1 MRKVLLVSAVCAAV
15 AAPAAAVAQQPA
27 PAAAPKSPWTATAN
41 INLVSDYRFRGI
53 TQTWGR
59 PAVQGGADI
68 AHDSGFFAGTW
79 ASNVSGNEY
88 PGGSLEWDFY
98 GGWNF
103 KLSDD
108 LTIPLGMIYYYYPGS
123 NFNKSACPSSAF
135 GGVVSPCG
143 PDASP
148 NNFELNAGI
157 TWKWLSF
164 KASVALT
171 DYFGADSSLG
181 FTGDTKYTQYYDLG
195 VNFPISEQ
203 LTLNGHL
210 GYTNFTK
217 DYNGPNGTVNP
228 SYWDWKL
235 GATYVFEGGWTVG
248 AYYVQAS
255 NDTYW
260 RPPVGGLSFA
270 NTETKNLNGA
280 TAVLLVGRTF

>member
-1 MRKVLLVSAVCAAV
+1 MKRLLLASALLSV
-15 AAPAAAVAQQPA
+15 ASTTALAQQPA
-27 PAAAPKSPWTATAN
+27 PPKSPWTATAN

-68 AHDSGFFAGTW
+68 AHENGFFAGTW

-88 PGGSLEWDFY
+88 PGGNFEWDFY

-108 LTIPLGMIYYYYPGS
+108 VTIPVGAIYYYYPGS
-123 NFNKSACPSSAF
+123 NFDKTACPSAANA
-135 GGVVSPCG
+135 GTVSPCG
-143 PDASP
+143 PNVTP

-157 TWKWLSF
+157 AWKWLSF

-171 DYFGADSSLG
+171 DYFGADRSLG
-181 FTGDTKYTQYYDLG
+181 FTDSTSGTQYYDVG
-195 VNFPISEQ
+195 VNYPVNDN
-203 LTLNGHL
+203 LTLNAHA
-210 GYTNFTK
+210 GYTNFTA

-235 GATYVFEGGWTVG
+235 GATYVFTGGWTIG

-270 NTETKNLNGA
+270 NSDTRNLNGA
-280 TAVLLVGRTF
+280 TGVLLLGRTF

>member
-1 MRKVLLVSAVCAAV
+1 MKKLVLASALTATLAVSTAV
-15 AAPAAAVAQQPA
+15 VAQQPA
-27 PAAAPKSPWTATAN
+27 PPKSPWTATAN

-53 TQTWGR
+53 TQTWGK

-88 PGGSLEWDFY
+88 PGGSMEWDFY

-108 LTIPLGMIYYYYPGS
+108 VTIPLGMIYYYYPGS
-123 NFNKSACPSSAF
+123 NFDKTACPSAANA
-135 GGVVSPCG
+135 GILSPCG
-143 PDASP
+143 PDVTP

-171 DYFGADSSLG
+171 NYFGADSSLG
-181 FTGDTKYTQYYDLG
+181 FTGDTSGTQYYDLG
-195 VNFPISEQ
+195 ANYPVNDN
-203 LTLNGHL
+203 LTLNAHV

-235 GATYVFEGGWTVG
+235 GATYVFTGGWTVG

-270 NTETKNLNGA
+270 NSDTKNLNGA
-280 TAVLLVGRTF
+280 TAILLLGRTF

>member
-1 MRKVLLVSAVCAAV
+1 MKKFLLASAMTAAAV
-15 AAPAAAVAQQPA
+15 AASSAAVAQQPA
-27 PAAAPKSPWTATAN
+27 PPKSPWTATAN

-53 TQTWGR
+53 TQTWGK

-68 AHDSGFFAGTW
+68 SHDNGFFAGTW

-108 LTIPLGMIYYYYPGS
+108 LTIPVGAIYYYYPGA
-123 NFNKSACPSSAF
+123 NFDKTACPSAANA
-135 GGVVSPCG
+135 GTVSPCG
-143 PDASP
+143 PNVTP

-157 TWKWLSF
+157 TWKWVSF

-171 DYFGADSSLG
+171 DYFGADQSLG
-181 FTGDTKYTQYYDLG
+181 FTGGTSGTQYYDLSANYP
-195 VNFPISEQ
+195 VNDN
-203 LTLNGHL
+203 LTLNAHL

-235 GATYVFEGGWTVG
+235 GATYVFTGGWTVG

>member
-1 MRKVLLVSAVCAAV
+1 MKTLLLASAVTAAV
-15 AAPAAAVAQQPA
+15 AASSAAVAQQPA
-27 PAAAPKSPWTATAN
+27 PPKSPWTATAN

-68 AHDSGFFAGTW
+68 AHDGGFFAGTW

-98 GGWNF
+98 GGYNW

-108 LTIPLGMIYYYYPGS
+108 VTLPLGAIYYYYPGS
-123 NFNKSACPSSAF
+123 NFKKTACPSAANT
-135 GGVVSPCG
+135 GTVSPCG
-143 PDASP
+143 PDVTP

-171 DYFGADSSLG
+171 NYFGADRSLG
-181 FTGDTKYTQYYDLG
+181 FTGDTSGTQYYDLG
-195 VNFPISEQ
+195 ANYPITEQ
-203 LTLNGHL
+203 LTLNAHA

-270 NTETKNLNGA
+270 NTDTKNLNGA